1 MNKLSTILN
10 NAADM
15 YLDNGVDSDPYSSRE
30 VYSCLAA
37 IEAAMKYFKQI
48 DSTSYIWDASVYFEN
63 TIMPFFTDLGLILHP
78 EDERDE
84 GEFFEFIKGPERQA
98 ARYCW
103 LKFAAMIAEEEGL

>member
-15 YLDNGVDSDPYSSRE
+15 YLDNGVDSDIYFSE
-30 VYSCLAA
+30 VYSCLA
-37 IEAAMKYFKQI
+37 IDEAAMKYFKEI
-48 DSTSYIWDASVYFEN
+48 DPTSYIWEASAYYEN
-63 TIMPFFTDLGLILHP
+63 TIVSFLTDLGLSPHP
-78 EDERDE
+78 EDDQDE
-84 GEFFEFIKGPERQA
+84 GQFNEFVKGPERQA